1 MGRQTT
7 PLKQSLRRE
16 KSGEGINPLHYWS
29 TLEVSNTNHIDMSSD
44 DVPHCSPLWVS
55 CLVGVVNMMLELPLW
70 RSLLFCVLLMPPLCS
85 SITSSS
91 VEYQNF
97 RHSSGSCVTSLIMVP
112 YWLQVYYNPL
122 WSGCQ
127 WVLYLCSLYEVLGV
141 GLGGLTNP
149 PRADRIR
156 PKMTKRSD
164 IYKGFLTRISD

>member
-29 TLEVSNTNHIDMSSD
+29 TLEVSNTNHRDMSSD

-55 CLVGVVNMMLELPLW
+55 CLVGVVYMMLELPLW
-70 RSLLFCVLLMPPLCS
+70 MSLLFCVLLMPPLCS

-112 YWLQVYYNPL
+112 YVYKIIIVPL
-122 WSGCQ
+122 TEGVNQ
-127 WVLYLCSLYEVLGV
+127 WNISIPNVSETLWHFLWWVY
-141 GLGGLTNP
+141 LTNQKS
-149 PRADRIR
+149 RGRV
-156 PKMTKRSD
+156 
-164 IYKGFLTRISD
+164 G